1 MHAFSPVSTAKNS
14 HKHLF
19 KHGFLDILQ
28 FFELT
33 LMKGDKVVEL
43 AEVVGNELLLLHCYW
58 VTHACFLNV
67 AAA

>member
-33 LMKGDKVVEL
+33 LMKGDKVVKL
-43 AEVVGNELLLLHCYW
+43 AEVAGNELLLFHC
-58 VTHACFLNV
+58 
-67 AAA
+67 

>member
-1 MHAFSPVSTAKNS
+1 MHAFSPIFTAKNS

-43 AEVVGNELLLLHCYW
+43 FEKTANLLLL
-58 VTHACFLNV
+58 
-67 AAA
+67 